1 MYYIRI
7 SFFLSQTFDNPVC
20 AGTRIVRLENAARAL
35 VVHNQNTISLQKDK
49 HKKFTKIY

>member
-20 AGTRIVRLENAARAL
+20 AGTRIVRLENA

-49 HKKFTKIY
+49 HKKLTKIY